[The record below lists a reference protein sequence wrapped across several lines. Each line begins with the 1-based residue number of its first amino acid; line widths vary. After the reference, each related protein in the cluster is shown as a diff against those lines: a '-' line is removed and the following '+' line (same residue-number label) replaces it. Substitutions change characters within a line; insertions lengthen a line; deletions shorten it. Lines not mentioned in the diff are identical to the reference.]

1 MITNL
6 FSFQLFKILES
17 YIQLDDQFIEMLHK
31 IEHPISS
38 EIMDMI
44 DNRNH
49 IDTESDLKDITVIY
63 TSDKP
68 DEINYK
74 RRNRELNTSDR
85 MKIGKF
91 VKKINNKYDAT
102 DIEKFVTLYKS
113 IYLEK
118 EAEPIIVSGEDLRK
132 SFLIKNVAA
141 EVGDYATNCM
151 RYESTQRFL
160 DILVENPDKISAV
173 VLINEENKI
182 LSRALLWKTDDGS
195 IVMDRVYAVD
205 PGWKRVLHNWA
216 NKQGYYYRAKDD
228 TKPFN
233 SDIFIHKG
241 NQVVK
246 EFSIKLQ
253 KINFDTYPYLD
264 TFFYLD
270 VDGYLHNFSPKF
282 KNYYELKGSNGLPS
296 SSVEYEWW
304 MDHKAKTKAEVEEF
318 LEKSS
323 IFNYTIN
330 DDLSVNVNQN
340 VNIIWE
346 NIKLIPIEFRI
357 IEGNVVLSGN
367 KLQSLKG
374 LPREIYGVLDISN
387 NQLRTLEGCPEIIH
401 GDFDVSDCFL
411 KSLEFGPKQVMGDY
425 IAERNELIDI
435 EGIAKEIE
443 GDLIIKEQKSNKK
456 FTKSQINSLSN
467 ISGSIII

>member
-6 FSFQLFKILES
+6 FSFQLVKILES
-17 YIQLDDQFIEMLHK
+17 YVQLDDQFIEMLHK
-31 IEHPISS
+31 IDHPISS
-38 EIMDMI
+38 EIIDMI
-44 DNRNH
+44 DDRNF
-49 IDTESDLKDITVIY
+49 INTESDLKDTTVIY
-63 TSDKP
+63 TSQKP
-68 DEINYK
+68 DEIIYK
-74 RRNRELNTSDR
+74 RQNRELNTSDK

-91 VKKINNKYDAT
+91 VKKINNKYDST

-118 EAEPIIVSGEDLRK
+118 EADPIIVSGENLRRA
-132 SFLIKNVAA
+132 FLIKNVAA

-160 DILVENPDKISAV
+160 DILVDNPDRISAV
-173 VLINEENKI
+173 VLMNEESKI
-182 LSRALLWKTDDGS
+182 LSRALLWKTDDDS

-216 NKQGYYYRAKDD
+216 NKQGYYFRAKDD

-233 SDIFIHKG
+233 SDIFIYKG

-253 KINFDTYPYLD
+253 KFNFDTYPYLD

-270 VDGYLHNFSPKF
+270 EDGYLHNFSPKF

-323 IFNYTIN
+323 IFNYSIN

-346 NIKLIPIEFRI
+346 NIKLIPIEFRS

-374 LPREIYGVLDISN
+374 LPKEIYGVLDISN
-387 NQLRTLEGCPEIIH
+387 NQLRTLEGCPEIVH

-411 KSLEFGPKQVMGDY
+411 KSLEFGPKKVMGDY
-425 IAERNELIDI
+425 IAERNELVDI

-443 GDLIIKEQKSNKK
+443 GDLIIKDQKSNKK
-456 FTKSQINSLSN
+456 FNKSLINSLSDV
-467 ISGSIII
+467 SGSIII